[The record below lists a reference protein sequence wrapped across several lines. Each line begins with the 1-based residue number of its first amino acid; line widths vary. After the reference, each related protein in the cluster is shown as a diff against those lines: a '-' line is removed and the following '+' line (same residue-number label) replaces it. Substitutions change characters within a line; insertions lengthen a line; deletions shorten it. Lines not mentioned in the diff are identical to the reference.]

1 VRLLLVAAG
10 VAGLAAARDP
20 LPQAKQIED
29 QTLQQ
34 LLTIRRVYVDRLSGG
49 ETAVQIRD
57 MIIASL
63 QATKLFVITENQEK
77 ADVILKG
84 SAEDL
89 VFTDVFTTS
98 DGIDARASLSLG
110 STNTKSTTQRRGT
123 AATMGIGDRE
133 STRIQER
140 KHEAVASVRLINKD
154 GDVIWSTTQES
165 LGAKF
170 RGAGSDVADKVT
182 RQLVDDF
189 ERARGAHQASK

>member
-1 VRLLLVAAG
+1 MAAG
-10 VAGLAAARDP
+10 LAGLAAARDP

-63 QATKLFVITENQEK
+63 QAAKLFIITENQEK

-98 DGIDARASLSLG
+98 DGIDARASFSLG

-189 ERARGAHQASK
+189 DRARGVNQVGK

>member
-1 VRLLLVAAG
+1 MRLLLLAAG

-63 QATKLFVITENQEK
+63 QATKLFIVTENQEK

-98 DGIDARASLSLG
+98 DGIDARASFSLG
-110 STNTKSTTQRRGT
+110 SANTKSTTQRRGT

-189 ERARGAHQASK
+189 DRARGAYQASK